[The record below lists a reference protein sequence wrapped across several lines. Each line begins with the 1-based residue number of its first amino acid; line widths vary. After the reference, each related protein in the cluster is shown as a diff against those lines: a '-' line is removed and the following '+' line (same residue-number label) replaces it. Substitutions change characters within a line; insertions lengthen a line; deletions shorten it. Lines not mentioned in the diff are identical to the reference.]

1 MWHKSDRGNAGID
14 IFGGDYMP
22 DPTNLR
28 NIVELLLTAHIY
40 NQSETLTEDDLP
52 VEIRK
57 HYWDSGEKKVKRPI
71 SVRVQDITSLYG
83 SNNVE
88 QEIKALPFIDFD
100 EFGAEIRF
108 TIPDLA
114 KNWFVKQEDAMDKI
128 RMNPTLASFY
138 EKDGVDV
145 SYEEATT
152 HVRPKERDREYLDSL
167 IAEIA
172 ASDDDVDLL
181 TLVHL
186 VAPEDVRQPIDEL
199 VLTPEQEA
207 KIEKI
212 MQAIKH
218 RDYLRDIGLR
228 EIGKM
233 LFIGLPGTGK
243 TSVARALSEKLNIP
257 LVEVRLSMITSQYL
271 GETSKN
277 VDKVFEL
284 AKKLS
289 PCILF
294 IDEFDFIAKTRM
306 SDEHATLKR
315 AVNTLL
321 KAIDEISLIDDG
333 VLMICATNHPNLLDR
348 AAWRRFDEI
357 VDFPSPNTEMRKDI
371 LDIVLSRVG
380 GDFDTQ
386 EIAGMTEE
394 FTGSDL
400 RMVVREAVLQSLTEN
415 RTAITQSDLI
425 SAVDDFS
432 DRMRLMMKEY
442 AVA

>member
-1 MWHKSDRGNAGID
+1 MC
-14 IFGGDYMP
+14 
-22 DPTNLR
+22 

-40 NQSETLTEDDLP
+40 NESETLTENDLP
-52 VEIRK
+52 VKIRK
-57 HYWDSGEKKVKRPI
+57 NYWNSEIKGVKRPI
-71 SVRVQDITSLYG
+71 SVRIDDITTIYG
-83 SNNVE
+83 LNNVK
-88 QEIKALPFIDFD
+88 QEIKSLPFIEF
-100 EFGAEIRF
+100 EKFGAELRF
-108 TIPDLA
+108 TVFDLA
-114 KNWFVKQEDAMDKI
+114 KNWFLKQADAIERISK
-128 RMNPTLASFY
+128 NPVLASFY
-138 EKDGVDV
+138 ERGGVDV
-145 SYEEATT
+145 SYEDAT
-152 HVRPKERDREYLDSL
+152 RAAQPKERDREYLASL

-172 ASDDDVDLL
+172 ASDEDVDLL

-186 VAPEDVRQPIDEL
+186 VAPEDVRQRMGEL
-199 VLTPEQEA
+199 VLTSEQDG

-218 RDYLRDIGLR
+218 RDYLSSIGLR

-243 TSVARALSEKLNIP
+243 TSTARALSEKLNIP

-277 VDKVFEL
+277 IDKVFEL
-284 AKKLS
+284 AKKLN

-294 IDEFDFIAKTRM
+294 IDEFDFIAKTRV
-306 SDEHATLKR
+306 SDEHAALKR

-321 KAIDEISLIDDG
+321 KAIDEISLVDDG
-333 VLMICATNHPNLLDR
+333 VLLIGATNHPNLLDR

-357 VDFPSPNTEMRKDI
+357 VDFPLPDMEMRKNI
-371 LDIVLSRVG
+371 LDIVLSKVK

-386 EIAGMTEE
+386 EIAEMTDR

-400 RMVVREAVLQSLTEN
+400 RMVVREAVLHSLIEN
-415 RTAITQSDLI
+415 RMHITQSDLI

-432 DRMRLMMKEY
+432 SRVDLMMREY
-442 AVA
+442 TLT